1 MTDLR
6 QNLEREADAIFA
18 SRAAKDRRLYQ
29 ILNRYEVARKAIRDL
44 ELGAGDWKELN
55 EEIEG
60 YAEHLKEIARN
71 RAGISTERARLS
83 RLKRVAPLMC
93 RIDAD
98 IAALESTGSLPE
110 VANDFVERLRAAIG
124 AHQQAVNER
133 ERVLE
138 DHESA
143 QWEFSSITVDE
154 TLLANASEVQAL
166 FAKTGAYEKDQRDI
180 PRIQV
185 EADGYSA
192 ELNQLAVRLG
202 MSDPAEVEANQ
213 PADTVCVTVRS
224 LISEGKNLSERLEGC
239 RKNIASEI
247 DTLAGL
253 DEQRTTRESVPNP
266 RLLRDKLA
274 ALGPVLNQLDRRSE
288 IERTVV
294 TEAKSIEG
302 SAIRLHPPV
311 VDLGA
316 IARASLPS
324 AETVARFRSAFDRI
338 DAALQRADE
347 QTIEIADTISNTE
360 NKLQAFTAHGPVPSA
375 ETIAAERQER
385 DKAWSC
391 LRDLLVG
398 KAPALVGTTLTG
410 TILTFEQHSSE
421 ADRLAD
427 SAVSNADRVATYTA
441 EIKRLNEERAKQAT
455 AEERQTTLHA
465 NRNTELESWKELWM
479 PTRVD
484 PLPPVEMA
492 GWLSQV
498 QTLLARV
505 EKNDTLNV
513 DLKHVDTAVLAII
526 PALESLA
533 DEAGIPLVEGLDT
546 KHLLQQIQNRL
557 STIERIWED
566 SSKLETNINNTQTR
580 IGKLRKEEAE
590 ATRLIEAWKAR
601 WSITIPAL
609 RLPAIAM
616 IEQAEVTMSAW
627 QKVPDTLRERDSRQR
642 RVAGMQRDSKDFE
655 THAKTVV
662 ESAAPDLLSLPVEA
676 SVKRLNERLTE
687 AANSKARRDQAAKRL
702 EKASRVLELADKKLE
717 ESKAARAIL
726 TASIPSDTD
735 LSELLQRFSRQEEL
749 NHSLI
754 DHRDQLITQGEG
766 FTEEQIRVELAGFDV
781 DQAAAKLQEFSTED
795 ARLES
800 EAQEAFANQK
810 VAKNRHTELQKGMG
824 AEVANQQK
832 KNAEAEL
839 LAATREWL
847 ILRFSALLIAHAIE
861 KSRASQHSPLIKRA
875 GELFSTITGGAFI
888 GIGQDFGEDDA
899 PRLVGNRS
907 PNENVTVSG
916 LSEGSRDQLF
926 LALRLAYL
934 EDFAKN
940 ADPAPFI
947 GDDLFTSFD
956 EDRTANGLS
965 ALAAIGDRIQPI
977 LFTHHRHVVEIAR
990 AKMGE
995 AVDVIEMRHCV

>member
-1 MTDLR
+1 
-6 QNLEREADAIFA
+6 
-18 SRAAKDRRLYQ
+18 
-29 ILNRYEVARKAIRDL
+29 
-44 ELGAGDWKELN
+44 
-55 EEIEG
+55 
-60 YAEHLKEIARN
+60 
-71 RAGISTERARLS
+71 
-83 RLKRVAPLMC
+83 
-93 RIDAD
+93 
-98 IAALESTGSLPE
+98 
-110 VANDFVERLRAAIG
+110 
-124 AHQQAVNER
+124 
-133 ERVLE
+133 
-138 DHESA
+138 
-143 QWEFSSITVDE
+143 
-154 TLLANASEVQAL
+154 
-166 FAKTGAYEKDQRDI
+166 
-180 PRIQV
+180 
-185 EADGYSA
+185 
-192 ELNQLAVRLG
+192 
-202 MSDPAEVEANQ
+202 
-213 PADTVCVTVRS
+213 
-224 LISEGKNLSERLEGC
+224 
-239 RKNIASEI
+239 
-247 DTLAGL
+247 
-253 DEQRTTRESVPNP
+253 
-266 RLLRDKLA
+266 
-274 ALGPVLNQLDRRSE
+274 
-288 IERTVV
+288 
-294 TEAKSIEG
+294 
-302 SAIRLHPPV
+302 
-311 VDLGA
+311 
-316 IARASLPS
+316 
-324 AETVARFRSAFDRI
+324 
-338 DAALQRADE
+338 
-347 QTIEIADTISNTE
+347 
-360 NKLQAFTAHGPVPSA
+360 
-375 ETIAAERQER
+375 
-385 DKAWSC
+385 
-391 LRDLLVG
+391 
-398 KAPALVGTTLTG
+398 
-410 TILTFEQHSSE
+410 
-421 ADRLAD
+421 
-427 SAVSNADRVATYTA
+427 
-441 EIKRLNEERAKQAT
+441 
-455 AEERQTTLHA
+455 
-465 NRNTELESWKELWM
+465 M

-832 KNAEAEL
+832 KNA
-839 LAATREWL
+839 
-847 ILRFSALLIAHAIE
+847 
-861 KSRASQHSPLIKRA
+861 
-875 GELFSTITGGAFI
+875 
-888 GIGQDFGEDDA
+888 
-899 PRLVGNRS
+899 
-907 PNENVTVSG
+907 
-916 LSEGSRDQLF
+916 
-926 LALRLAYL
+926 
-934 EDFAKN
+934 
-940 ADPAPFI
+940 
-947 GDDLFTSFD
+947 
-956 EDRTANGLS
+956 
-965 ALAAIGDRIQPI
+965 
-977 LFTHHRHVVEIAR
+977 
-990 AKMGE
+990 
-995 AVDVIEMRHCV
+995 